1 MGLNETAMK
10 LDAQLD
16 VVVKKIERVAFDTSN
31 DGKTILLFKSRG
43 EEDSKSVLSNF
54 VRTLS

>member
-1 MGLNETAMK
+1 MK

-43 EEDSKSVLSNF
+43 EECKSVLSNF